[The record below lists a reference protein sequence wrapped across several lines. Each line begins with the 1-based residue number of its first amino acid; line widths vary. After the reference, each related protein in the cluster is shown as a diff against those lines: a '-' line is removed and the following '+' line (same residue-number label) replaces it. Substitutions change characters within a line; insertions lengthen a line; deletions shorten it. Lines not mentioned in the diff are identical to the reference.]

1 MTKKNSFSRLELL
14 IGKDNLDLLSKK
26 CVLVVGIGG
35 VGGHVCDA
43 LVRSGIGKI
52 VIVDFDI
59 VDITNINRQIVA
71 FRSTIG
77 RKKVD
82 VMKERLLD
90 INPDL
95 DIVCYDRFLD
105 KNNLDE
111 VFSINFDYVVDACDS
126 VDTKKVLIDRCLKN
140 NIPIISSMGTAR
152 KMDPSKLEIT
162 SIKKTI
168 NDPLARIIRKFMRDE
183 EKEYDL
189 EVLSSTELPIKTLGL
204 GSNAFVP
211 SSAGLLI
218 ASHIIKRLIN

>member
-1 MTKKNSFSRLELL
+1 MELL
-14 IGKDNLDLLSKK
+14 IGKDNLDLLNKK

-35 VGGHVCDA
+35 VGGYVCDA

-71 FRSTIG
+71 FMSTVG

-90 INPDL
+90 INPNL
-95 DIVCYDRFLD
+95 DIVCYDMFLD

-111 VFSINFDYVVDACDS
+111 VFSISFDYVVDACDS
-126 VDTKKVLIDRCLKN
+126 VDTKKVLIDKCVNN
-140 NIPIISSMGTAR
+140 NIPIISSMGTAK

-162 SIKKTI
+162 SIKKTV
-168 NDPLARIIRKFMRDE
+168 NDPLARIIRKFMREE
-183 EKEYDL
+183 EKGYDL
-189 EVLSSTELPIKTLGL
+189 DIHYYKDKKVMEISLNSYYLNDK
-204 GSNAFVP
+204 
-211 SSAGLLI
+211 
-218 ASHIIKRLIN
+218 